1 MPRAR
6 LLAGRRQEVAALREH
21 LAPDSPYR
29 AVVLLGDAG
38 VGKSRLV
45 TEISALDEFLVFLGW
60 CLPHSEGLP
69 FLPVVDL
76 LRGIQRYEPTL
87 SAQSLAASPP
97 YVAVELR
104 RVLPELAEA
113 ADDIGAPPHEPWMRT
128 RLFDALEQFFANLVS
143 PRPIVLAL
151 EDIHWADTTT
161 LEFLD
166 YLLSPGRGLPEK
178 LLLTYRSGEAH
189 RADVEDWLDRL
200 RRLSEVRFIELAP
213 LTRSETA
220 EQIEGLLGHT
230 VAPELAAEIFDRS
243 EGNAF
248 FTDQLV
254 AAAREQPADDQ
265 IITALPPGLTSLLLS
280 RARPVH
286 GLAREIMFALAVAA
300 HPLEEHQLVSLCDAT
315 ELGVGAGLEELG
327 QRQLLRRVD
336 TAIDQSSATPSS
348 PRRSPTPCLPADVV
362 NSMDAW
368 PNF

>member
-1 MPRAR
+1 VSCREPDRW
-6 LLAGRRQEVAALREH
+6 LDGGRRSPRYASTSRRTV
-21 LAPDSPYR
+21 PYR

-113 ADDIGAPPHEPWMRT
+113 PDDIGAPPHEPWMRT
-128 RLFDALEQFFANLVS
+128 RLFDALAQFFANLVS

-166 YLLSPGRGLPEK
+166 YLLSPGRGP
-178 LLLTYRSGEAH
+178 SGQAA
-189 RADVEDWLDRL
+189 ADVPIGRDTPSRR
-200 RRLSEVRFIELAP
+200 RRLA
-213 LTRSETA
+213 RSTA
-220 EQIEGLLGHT
+220 
-230 VAPELAAEIFDRS
+230 
-243 EGNAF
+243 
-248 FTDQLV
+248 
-254 AAAREQPADDQ
+254 
-265 IITALPPGLTSLLLS
+265 
-280 RARPVH
+280 
-286 GLAREIMFALAVAA
+286 
-300 HPLEEHQLVSLCDAT
+300 
-315 ELGVGAGLEELG
+315 
-327 QRQLLRRVD
+327 
-336 TAIDQSSATPSS
+336 SAQ
-348 PRRSPTPCLPADVV
+348 
-362 NSMDAW
+362 
-368 PNF
+368 